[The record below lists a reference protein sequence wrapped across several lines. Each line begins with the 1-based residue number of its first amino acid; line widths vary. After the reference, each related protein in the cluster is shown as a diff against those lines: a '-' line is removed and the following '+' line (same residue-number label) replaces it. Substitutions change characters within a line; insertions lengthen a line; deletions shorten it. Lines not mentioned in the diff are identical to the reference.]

1 MPRFCLSWSGD
12 KIPRVMK
19 NFLFTLLL
27 LGLVRVGCAQ
37 VLQAEQVDQ
46 QVGTLQAYV
55 QDTSG
60 FSYQLVD
67 SVEMPGASVYRV
79 KMISGTW
86 LEPTVVDQPE
96 WWHWLDIVVPEQR
109 DRTTALLFIGGGS
122 THDTIWELDSL
133 NVAKAIQTR
142 SVVAHI
148 SNIPFQPLT
157 MIQSDT
163 IARYEDDLIAYGWN
177 QFLTG
182 GARPEDAGWL
192 ARFPMTRAV
201 VRGMDAIQ
209 QITENTPVPVTQF
222 FVSGASKRGWTTWTT
237 AAVDDRVIGMA
248 PLVIDLLNLET
259 SFNHHYRVYGAWS
272 PAVAEYEQ
280 FQIMDWIGSAEF
292 EALMGYVEPYQ
303 FKEVFD
309 MPKLIV
315 NGTIDEFF
323 ATDSWQ
329 FYYDALPGEKHLQ
342 YVPNGNHGLAGSYNT
357 PNVFSFY
364 DHLIHGWAMPSFDW
378 EVTEDGFEVRVDPAA
393 PVELALWQVT
403 NPETRD
409 FRIWE
414 VGKNWT
420 KTVVPSNGSGTYVIE
435 APQGG
440 GYTASLIEAT
450 FNPGTDR
457 ELIFTTGTLVLPDT
471 YPFPDFKSA
480 SPKGTMD
487 R

>member
-1 MPRFCLSWSGD
+1 
-12 KIPRVMK
+12 MK
-19 NFLFTLLL
+19 NFLVALLL
-27 LGLVRVGCAQ
+27 VGLVRFGYAQ

-46 QVGTLQAYV
+46 QISTLKAYV
-55 QDTSG
+55 HDTSG
-60 FSYQLVD
+60 FSYQLLD

-79 KMISGTW
+79 RMISGTW
-86 LEPTVVDQPE
+86 LESAVVDQPE

-109 DRTTALLFIGGGS
+109 DRSTALLFIGGGS
-122 THDTIWELDSL
+122 IHDTLWEIDSL

-163 IARYEDDLIAYGWN
+163 IPRYEDDLIAYGWN
-177 QFLTG
+177 QFLTR
-182 GARPEDAGWL
+182 GAREEDAEWL

-201 VRGMDAIQ
+201 VRGMDVIQ
-209 QITENTPVPVTQF
+209 ELTDRTSAPVTGF

-248 PLVIDLLNLET
+248 PLVIDLLNLED
-259 SFNHHYRVYGAWS
+259 SFNHHYRVYGGWS
-272 PAVAEYEQ
+272 PAVAEYEH
-280 FQIMDWIGSAEF
+280 FQIMDWIGSSEF
-292 EALMGYVEPYQ
+292 EALMNYVEPYQ
-303 FKEVFD
+303 FKELFD

-323 ATDSWQ
+323 ATDSWK

-342 YVPNGNHGLAGSYNT
+342 YVPNGNHGLAGSYNS

-378 EVTEDGFEVRVDPAA
+378 EVTQEGFKLRVDPAA
-393 PVELALWQVT
+393 HVELSLWQIT
-403 NPETRD
+403 NPKARD

-414 VGKNWT
+414 VGRNWK
-420 KTVVPSNGSGTYVIE
+420 KTILSSNETGIYAIE
-435 APQGG
+435 APQGE

-457 ELIFTTGTLVLPDT
+457 ELIFTTGTLVRPDR
-471 YPFPDFKSA
+471 YPFPDFKSS

>member
-1 MPRFCLSWSGD
+1 
-12 KIPRVMK
+12 MK
-19 NFLFTLLL
+19 KFLVALAMV
-27 LGLVRVGCAQ
+27 GLVRFGAAQ
-37 VLQAEQVDQ
+37 ALQAEQVDRHL
-46 QVGTLQAYV
+46 GTLQAYV

-60 FSYQLVD
+60 FSYQLFD
-67 SVEMPGASVYRV
+67 SVAMPGALVYRV

-86 LEPTVVDQPE
+86 LDPAVVDQPE

-109 DRTTALLFIGGGS
+109 DRATALLFIGGGS
-122 THDTIWELDSL
+122 THDTIWEIDSL

-163 IARYEDDLIAYGWN
+163 IARYEDDLIAYGWD
-177 QFLTG
+177 QFLSR
-182 GARPEDAGWL
+182 GAREEDAGWL

-201 VRGMDAIQ
+201 VRGMDVIQ
-209 QITENTPVPVTQF
+209 ELTGKTEVPVSQF

-237 AAVDDRVIGMA
+237 AAADDRVFGMA
-248 PLVIDLLNLET
+248 PLVIDLLNLEE

-272 PAVAEYEQ
+272 PAVSEYEQ
-280 FQIMDWIGSAEF
+280 FQIMDWIGSSEF
-292 EALMGYVEPYQ
+292 EALMDYVEPYQ
-303 FKEVFD
+303 FREVFD

-329 FYYDALPGEKHLQ
+329 FYYDDLPGEKYLQ

-378 EVTEDGFEVRVDPAA
+378 EVTPEGFEVRVDPAA
-393 PVELALWQVT
+393 PVELSLWQIT
-403 NPETRD
+403 NPKARD

-414 VGKNWT
+414 VGQNWE
-420 KTVVPSNGSGTYVIE
+420 KTILAPNESGIYVIE
-435 APQGG
+435 APQGE

-457 ELIFTTGTLVLPDT
+457 ELIFTTGTLVRPDQ

-480 SPKGTMD
+480 SPKGSMD